1 MKRFFRV
8 IELCTC
14 CLCVCLTDGTGQVKK
29 GAGAG
34 NASDFGARVGGER
47 SGYH

>member
-1 MKRFFRV
+1 MLFVRMLDRW
-8 IELCTC
+8 
-14 CLCVCLTDGTGQVKK
+14 DRTGKK